1 MSYKARTLGLYSL
14 IQPTSDVCDY
24 LLVGNFR
31 ENKRNTRS
39 QPDPIEH
46 CQCEK
51 LKRLIDQSIGFTQL
65 FIVFSFIS
73 PVFLLRRCTSNPEAG
88 V

>member
-31 ENKRNTRS
+31 ENKRYTRS
-39 QPDPIEH
+39 
-46 CQCEK
+46 
-51 LKRLIDQSIGFTQL
+51 
-65 FIVFSFIS
+65 
-73 PVFLLRRCTSNPEAG
+73 
-88 V
+88 